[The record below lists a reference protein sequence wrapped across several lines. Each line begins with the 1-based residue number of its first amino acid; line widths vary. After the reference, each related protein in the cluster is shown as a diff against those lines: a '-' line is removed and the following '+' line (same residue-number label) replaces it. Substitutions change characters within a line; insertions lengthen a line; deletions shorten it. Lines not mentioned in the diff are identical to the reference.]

1 MLKITCHND
10 NIQERK
16 YAIDILFHTLL
27 GIPNDAYEIALE
39 DDVTSYIIEFRDSK
53 VIVEDHFFRHFSDP
67 LSYLSINN
75 IPSELNYF
83 QALDKKIPIIYGED
97 KFENEEGTTTIGL
110 DVFASTFFMLTRW
123 EEALLGREKK
133 GDCDESLL
141 FAVKQPSNRK

>member
-75 IPSELNYF
+75 IPSEG
-83 QALDKKIPIIYGED
+83 K
-97 KFENEEGTTTIGL
+97 
-110 DVFASTFFMLTRW
+110 
-123 EEALLGREKK
+123 
-133 GDCDESLL
+133 
-141 FAVKQPSNRK
+141 